1 MNLKVSGIQGI
12 VVFLF
17 VVATFGAMHLLAA
30 SAPDTKAARIWT
42 GLGF

>member
-1 MNLKVSGIQGI
+1 MKVSGMQGI

-17 VVATFGAMHLLAA
+17 VVAAFGALHLLAA
-30 SAPDTKAARIWT
+30 SMPDNRLSKAWT